1 MEVKSGLSSHH
12 EARPAKSSFAFC
24 TSSFS
29 NTALCKLDFGFP
41 SFGSLVLILPGSWEV
56 ELEVKIVD
64 WASDVEVR
72 WEGTMIGFG
81 RGGAGH

>member
-1 MEVKSGLSSHH
+1 M
-12 EARPAKSSFAFC
+12 
-24 TSSFS
+24 
-29 NTALCKLDFGFP
+29 
-41 SFGSLVLILPGSWEV
+41 